1 MISVS
6 NFALPFDRNERVF
19 GFSNCS
25 GIRFYLMKKKN
36 SIGKEMLFENYVGG
50 MAIGIRSQTHGIVLV
65 ISESRS
71 RCYRILRSSAMHNFW
86 VIFVIDIVEKPTSSV
101 VSRSMNFL

>member
-1 MISVS
+1 MQ
-6 NFALPFDRNERVF
+6 
-19 GFSNCS
+19 
-25 GIRFYLMKKKN
+25 
-36 SIGKEMLFENYVGG
+36 FENYVRG

>member
-1 MISVS
+1 MQ
-6 NFALPFDRNERVF
+6 
-19 GFSNCS
+19 
-25 GIRFYLMKKKN
+25 
-36 SIGKEMLFENYVGG
+36 FENYVGG

-101 VSRSMNFL
+101 VSRSMNFFRFSFVYRLNCRFLLNKFALLC

>member
-1 MISVS
+1 MHFETNKREVKGK
-6 NFALPFDRNERVF
+6 F

-25 GIRFYLMKKKN
+25 GIRFYMMKN
-36 SIGKEMLFENYVGG
+36 SIGKEMQFENYVGG

-71 RCYRILRSSAMHNFW
+71 RCYCILRSSAMHNFW